1 MGDEVR
7 INGGHDSLIIRST
20 AAMADHDIPIAHP
33 ASLVDM
39 RPKLE
44 LPFAKKALDHVLVC
58 RHASPPLARLSVN
71 SPAIYIDRAATLPFG
86 ASPASAARL
95 ARSVWPSAAADRVQR
110 RVPSRPDRASPAS
123 PRWLVDSADQRAVIG
138 DWTRNRPRYA
148 CTVGPSLGLGTGW
161 A

>member
-20 AAMADHDIPIAHP
+20 AAMADHDIPIAYP
-33 ASLVDM
+33 LSLVDM

-58 RHASPPLARLSVN
+58 RHASQPLARLSVN
-71 SPAIYIDRAATLPFG
+71 SRAIYNDRAAIVSFG
-86 ASPASAARL
+86 ASTASAARL
-95 ARSVWPSAAADRVQR
+95 APSGLVSA
-110 RVPSRPDRASPAS
+110 PAG
-123 PRWLVDSADQRAVIG
+123 RGA
-138 DWTRNRPRYA
+138 
-148 CTVGPSLGLGTGW
+148 TGG